1 MIMELLK
8 ISAVSYLNTFPF
20 VYGIERSGLLKNYR
34 LELDI
39 PSLCAEKLK
48 NGLVDVALIP
58 VGALNDLAA
67 YEFVTDFC
75 IGAVSAVKTV
85 LLLSHLPLHE
95 IREIGLDYDSRTS
108 VQLIR
113 VLAKHKWKIDP
124 IWKNLLPG
132 QAIMDPG
139 SEAIVAIGDKTFDL
153 VRKYPYCYDLA
164 EEWISMT
171 SLPFVFAAWVTT
183 KKLPESLQKDLNR
196 ALQFG
201 VDHISGT
208 LDFFKDRLPAGEDC
222 QSYLE
227 KNISY
232 SFDDHKREG
241 LALFLKYLKQD

>member
-1 MIMELLK
+1 M
-8 ISAVSYLNTFPF
+8 
-20 VYGIERSGLLKNYR
+20 
-34 LELDI
+34 
-39 PSLCAEKLK
+39 
-48 NGLVDVALIP
+48 
-58 VGALNDLAA
+58 
-67 YEFVTDFC
+67 
-75 IGAVSAVKTV
+75 
-85 LLLSHLPLHE
+85 
-95 IREIGLDYDSRTS
+95 
-108 VQLIR
+108 
-113 VLAKHKWKIDP
+113 
-124 IWKNLLPG
+124 WKNLLPG
-132 QAIMDPG
+132 QAIKDPG
-139 SEAIVAIGDKTFDL
+139 LEAIVAIGDKTFEL